1 MKGTTKNR
9 RKKKKNESEQLRITE
24 AGQLLAAL
32 GPLCDV
38 VGPFKRSHRR
48 RFDAK
53 TAAIAT
59 KKISSVTPYVISFS
73 FDALLE
79 SNQFPFY
86 RIFKRFNNGR
96 GIKIISNTHH
106 KKKKKIKELVRGIT
120 WMPVWIWNCGV
131 CSENLAI
138 KIWMIKVHLTKT
150 LVSLFYDRCTRSTE
164 NFHLILVQ
172 NKLSSRRLVAF
183 RQQFSNSWGP

>member
-1 MKGTTKNR
+1 MNQRKRRRTSQRRMKGTTKNR

-106 KKKKKIKELVRGIT
+106 KKKENKGT
-120 WMPVWIWNCGV
+120 
-131 CSENLAI
+131 CSGDHMDAGLNMKL
-138 KIWMIKVHLTKT
+138 
-150 LVSLFYDRCTRSTE
+150 RCLQR
-164 NFHLILVQ
+164 
-172 NKLSSRRLVAF
+172 KLGYKDL
-183 RQQFSNSWGP
+183 ND